1 MHNPNKKGKNAE
13 IGLLCLD
20 KVLKVIIME
29 IKKILVLGNSG
40 SGKKTALKHVC
51 NNLVKTDSASYGKT
65 IINNEKLQIFS
76 PSGAGKFEF
85 MKDILSKNMDG
96 AIIFIDNTQGITT
109 TCTKMINFVEEKN
122 VPYVIFANKQDIN
135 NKPLKNHHSNIPIL
149 PTEAISGKGILH
161 GLNTLLE
168 IMESTKEERKI
179 EVIYC

>member
-1 MHNPNKKGKNAE
+1 
-13 IGLLCLD
+13 
-20 KVLKVIIME
+20 ME
-29 IKKILVLGNSG
+29 TKKILVLGNEG

-51 NNLVKTDSASYGKT
+51 NNLVKTDFASYGKT

-76 PSGAGKFEF
+76 QSGAGKFEF

-96 AIIFIDNTQGITT
+96 AIIFIDNTQGITKN
-109 TCTKMINFVEEKN
+109 CTKMIDFVEEKN
-122 VPYVIFANKQDIN
+122 VPYVIFANKQDLN

-161 GLNTLLE
+161 GLKTLLE
-168 IMESTKEERKI
+168 IMESKKEERKI